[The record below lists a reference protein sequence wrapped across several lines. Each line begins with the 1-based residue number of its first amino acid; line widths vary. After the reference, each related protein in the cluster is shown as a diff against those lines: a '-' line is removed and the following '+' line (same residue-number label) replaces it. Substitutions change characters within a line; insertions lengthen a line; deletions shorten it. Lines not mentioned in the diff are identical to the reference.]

1 MSKST
6 SINWKLFSILLAASI
21 LSVIA
26 VLPYAFTLQG
36 DVLKNIPLSLPLVV
50 LLSIIQS
57 GIVFVI
63 CIFVGLS
70 LSKKVG
76 FESPVVDDWE
86 MTKIRVRSVFGIST
100 TLGVLSGTVIIAL
113 DFIFSKLGSS
123 LSLDQIQIPMWKS
136 FLASFY
142 GGIGEEI
149 ILRFFLMTFIVW
161 VFFKIKKTKDNKP
174 TDTGIWLALLIS
186 SFLFGLAHL
195 PVTSAIVAITPLI
208 LLRAV
213 LLNGIGGVVFGWL
226 YWKKGLESAMIAHF
240 SADIIL
246 HVVFPLCPLTG

>member
-6 SINWKLFSILLAASI
+6 SINWKLFSILFIASI

-26 VLPYAFTLQG
+26 VLPYAFAIQG
-36 DVLKNIPLSLPLVV
+36 DALKSIPLSLPFIV

-57 GIVFVI
+57 GIIFAI

-76 FESPVVDDWE
+76 FESPVVDDWG
-86 MTKIRVRSVFGIST
+86 MTKKRVRSVFGIST
-100 TLGVLSGTVIIAL
+100 TLGVLSGTIIIAL

-123 LSLDQIQIPMWKS
+123 LSLDQIQVPMWKS

-149 ILRFFLMTFIVW
+149 ILRFFFDDFSSL
-161 VFFKIKKTKDNKP
+161 
-174 TDTGIWLALLIS
+174 GIL
-186 SFLFGLAHL
+186 
-195 PVTSAIVAITPLI
+195 
-208 LLRAV
+208 
-213 LLNGIGGVVFGWL
+213 
-226 YWKKGLESAMIAHF
+226 
-240 SADIIL
+240 
-246 HVVFPLCPLTG
+246 